1 MSGSQDDPLKNDLA
15 RDDGRAFEKLYV
27 QFNVRLRLAA
37 WRICRR
43 GDWVDDL
50 TNESWRRAYEA
61 RGSFDPS
68 RPFLV
73 WLTGILRN
81 VYREQAR
88 SRFRLVS
95 PEAPDE
101 LDRLDPAALADEAEL
116 LAAIDDCVR
125 RLPAEDRDIV
135 RARFF
140 EGLPLRA
147 VAERSRIPEATLR
160 ESRLPAVCDRLR
172 KCLQAKGLEN
182 SRLFSAQG
190 GLETQFITESE

>member
-1 MSGSQDDPLKNDLA
+1 MSGSNDDPPAKDVA
-15 RDDGRAFEKLYV
+15 RDDPRAFEKLYV

-50 TNESWRRAYEA
+50 TNESWRRAFESRA
-61 RGSFDPS
+61 TFDSS

-73 WLTGILRN
+73 WLTGIMRN

-88 SRFRLVS
+88 TRLRVVD
-95 PEAPDE
+95 PNVPDE
-101 LDRLDPAALADEAEL
+101 LDRLDPATLADEAEL
-116 LAAIDDCVR
+116 LAAIDDCVK

-140 EGLPLRA
+140 EALPLRA
-147 VAERSRIPEATLR
+147 VAEKVRIPEATLR
-160 ESRLPAVCDRLR
+160 ETRLPLICDRLR
-172 KCLQAKGLEN
+172 KCLQTKGLEN
-182 SRLFSAQG
+182 SRIFSAQG